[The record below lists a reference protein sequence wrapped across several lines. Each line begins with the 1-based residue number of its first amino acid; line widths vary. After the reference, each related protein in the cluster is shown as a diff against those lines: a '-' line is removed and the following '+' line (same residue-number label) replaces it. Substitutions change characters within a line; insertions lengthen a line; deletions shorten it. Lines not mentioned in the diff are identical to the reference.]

1 MRARGP
7 PRKPVRIFSRLPALA
22 RFLLALVAINFVV
35 FAAFRVAFWAA
46 FHETLAGAS
55 RGDLIKALYLG
66 SKFDFRLAL
75 LFLLPLVLLGW
86 IPLFDPARRR
96 AARIAWLAYL
106 ALAQCVV
113 LLLYF
118 VDFGHYAYGRVRLN
132 ASLVDHLRPVG
143 VAARVAWD
151 TYPVLSC
158 LLGLALLTSAYFWI
172 VRRAARHTLVPA
184 ASPLGKWPKRAAV
197 AVLAAL
203 YALGIYGKWSWY
215 PLRWSEAYFS
225 SSEAV
230 AALALNPVLFL
241 MDTAENRN
249 LTYDADKVREHYAY
263 TASLLGV
270 KTPDAE
276 KLDFARYVTPAGKP
290 PVQYNLVVIHME
302 SFAAFKT
309 GVFGNPLNATPY
321 FDAIARESLLFTNFF
336 VPEVPTPRS
345 VFTMITGIPDVN
357 GATTASR
364 NPLVV
369 NQHTLVNALEGYEK
383 YYFLGGSAN
392 WGNIRG
398 LFTHN
403 IPGLHV
409 FEEGDY
415 DAPQADGWG
424 VSDVVLFEKA
434 DEVLREEKKP
444 FFAFIQ
450 TAGNHRPFTIPD
462 DHRGFDLAQVDDA
475 ALRENGFDSLAA
487 YNGIRYLDHS
497 LESFFK
503 KARKAPYFRNTVFV
517 MYGDH
522 GNPSTRQTPW
532 EQLRLTGFH
541 VPLAIYAP
549 GLIKRGRR
557 IDFTASLPD
566 SLPTYLSLLGVPYL
580 NTGLG
585 RDLLGLGPEDRHFSL
600 IEHVG
605 VLDDEFYLR
614 LDPGGARLFRYR
626 SQAAAE
632 DVHERYP
639 EKVAELRRLHDAL
652 YETSKYMLYHNP
664 PRPHAPRG
672 AVVRQAAVR

>member
-1 MRARGP
+1 
-7 PRKPVRIFSRLPALA
+7 VFNRLPGLA
-22 RFLLALVAINFVV
+22 RWILALTAINLVV
-35 FAAFRVAFWAA
+35 FAVFRGVFWAA
-46 FHETLAGAS
+46 FHQTLANAS
-55 RGDLIKALYLG
+55 WADLLKALYLG
-66 SKFDFRLAL
+66 FKFDLRLAL
-75 LFLLPLVLLGW
+75 LLCLPLALLGW

-106 ALAQCVV
+106 ALVQCVV

-118 VDFGHYAYGRVRLN
+118 VDFGHYAYLRVRLN
-132 ASLVDHLRPVG
+132 ASLVDHLTPVG
-143 VAARVAWD
+143 VAARVAWE
-151 TYPVLSC
+151 TYP
-158 LLGLALLTSAYFWI
+158 LGICFLALLFLSFAFLRI
-172 VRRAARHTLVPA
+172 ARHVAQRTLTPVLA
-184 ASPLGKWPKRAAV
+184 LGKWPKRAAIG
-197 AVLAAL
+197 ALAGL

-249 LTYDADKVREHYAY
+249 LPYNTDKVREHYAY

-270 KTPDAE
+270 ETPDPE
-276 KLDFARYVTPAGKP
+276 KLDFARYVAPAAKP
-290 PVQYNLVVIHME
+290 PVPYNLVVIHLE
-302 SFAAFKT
+302 SFAAFKA
-309 GVFGNPLNATPY
+309 GVFGNSLNATPY
-321 FDAIARESLLFTNFF
+321 FDAIARDGLLFTNFF
-336 VPEVPTPRS
+336 VPEVPTARS

-383 YYFLGGSAN
+383 YYFLGGSAT

-424 VSDVVLFEKA
+424 VSDVVLLEKA
-434 DEVLREEKKP
+434 DASFRKARKP

-450 TAGNHRPFTIPD
+450 TAGNHRPYTIPSD
-462 DHRGFDLAQVDDA
+462 RRGFELAQADDA
-475 ALRENGFDSLAA
+475 ALHDNGFDSLAA
-487 YNGIRYLDHS
+487 YNGLRFLDYA
-497 LESFFK
+497 LQSFFT
-503 KARKAPYFRNTVFV
+503 KAREAPYFRNTVFV

-541 VPLAIYAP
+541 VPLVIYAP
-549 GLIKRGRR
+549 ALIKRGRR

-585 RDLLGLGPEDRHFSL
+585 RDLLGLGPEDKHFSL
-600 IEHVG
+600 IEHAG

-614 LDPGGARLFRYR
+614 LDADVARLFRYR
-626 SQAAAE
+626 SKEAAE
-632 DVHERYP
+632 DVHERYAQ
-639 EKVAELRRLHDAL
+639 KVAELRRLHEAL

-664 PRPHAPRG
+664 PRLHTPQG
-672 AVVRQAAVR
+672 AVAREAPVR

>member
-1 MRARGP
+1 M
-7 PRKPVRIFSRLPALA
+7 SNRLPGLA
-22 RFLLALVAINFVV
+22 RFLLALTAINLVV
-35 FAAFRVAFWAA
+35 FAAFRGIFWAA
-46 FHETLAGAS
+46 FHEALANAS
-55 RGDLIKALYLG
+55 WADLLKALYLG
-66 SKFDFRLAL
+66 FKFDLRLAL
-75 LFLLPLVLLGW
+75 LLWLPLALLGW

-106 ALAQCVV
+106 AAVQGIV

-118 VDFGHYAYGRVRLN
+118 VDFGHYAYLRVRLN
-132 ASLVDHLRPVG
+132 ASLVDHLTPMG

-151 TYPVLSC
+151 TYPILPGVLS
-158 LLGLALLTSAYFWI
+158 LVSLTAGYVWI
-172 VRRAARHTLVPA
+172 VRLAAQRALVPA
-184 ASPLGKWPKRAAV
+184 ARPLGKWPKRAAV
-197 AVLAAL
+197 AALAAL

-249 LTYDADKVREHYAY
+249 LPYNADKVREHYAY

-270 KTPDAE
+270 KTPDPE
-276 KLDFARYVTPAGKP
+276 KLDFARYVTPVAKP
-290 PVQYNLVVIHME
+290 PVRYNLVVI
-302 SFAAFKT
+302 
-309 GVFGNPLNATPY
+309 
-321 FDAIARESLLFTNFF
+321 
-336 VPEVPTPRS
+336 
-345 VFTMITGIPDVN
+345 
-357 GATTASR
+357 
-364 NPLVV
+364 
-369 NQHTLVNALEGYEK
+369 QHTLVNALEGYEK
-383 YYFLGGSAN
+383 YYFLGGSAT

-424 VSDVVLFEKA
+424 VSDVVLLEKA
-434 DEVLREEKKP
+434 DASFRREKKP

-450 TAGNHRPFTIPD
+450 TAGNHRPYTIPSD
-462 DHRGFDLAQVDDA
+462 RRGFELAQMSDA
-475 ALRENGFDSLAA
+475 ALHDNGFDSLAA
-487 YNGIRYLDHS
+487 YNGLRFLDYA
-497 LESFFK
+497 LESFFTR
-503 KARKAPYFRNTVFV
+503 AREAPYFRNTVFV

-541 VPLAIYAP
+541 VPLVIYAP
-549 GLIKRGRR
+549 ALIKRGRR
-557 IDFTASLPD
+557 IDFTAGLPD
-566 SLPTYLSLLGVPYL
+566 SLPTYLGLLGVPYL

-585 RDLLGLGPEDRHFSL
+585 RDLLGLGAEDPHFSL
-600 IEHVG
+600 IEHTG
-605 VLDDEFYLR
+605 ILDDEFYLR
-614 LDPGGARLFRYR
+614 LDADVARLFRYR
-626 SQAAAE
+626 SQEAAE

-639 EKVAELRRLHDAL
+639 EKVAELRRLHEAL

-664 PRPHAPRG
+664 ARPHVPQG
-672 AVVRQAAVR
+672 AVVPQAAAR

>member
-1 MRARGP
+1 
-7 PRKPVRIFSRLPALA
+7 
-22 RFLLALVAINFVV
+22 LLK
-35 FAAFRVAFWAA
+35 AF
-46 FHETLAGAS
+46 
-55 RGDLIKALYLG
+55 YLG
-66 SKFDFRLAL
+66 SKFDLRLVL
-75 LFLLPLVLLGW
+75 LLLLPLALLGW

-106 ALAQCVV
+106 TAAQCVV

-118 VDFGHYAYGRVRLN
+118 VDFGHYAFLRVRLN
-132 ASLVDHLRPVG
+132 ASLVDHLTPVG
-143 VAARVAWD
+143 VAARVAWE
-151 TYPVLSC
+151 TYP
-158 LLGLALLTSAYFWI
+158 LGLCFLGLLFLSFAFLWI
-172 VRRAARHTLVPA
+172 ARRLAQRTLASTAAA
-184 ASPLGKWPKRAAV
+184 LGKWPKRAAIG
-197 AVLAAL
+197 ALAAL

-230 AALALNPVLFL
+230 AALALNPILFL
-241 MDTAENRN
+241 MDTAETRN
-249 LTYDADKVREHYAY
+249 LPYDTDKVREYYAY

-270 KTPDAE
+270 KTPDPGT
-276 KLDFARYVTPAGKP
+276 LDFSRYVTPPDRPA
-290 PVQYNLVVIHME
+290 VRYNLVVIHME

-309 GVFGNPLNATPY
+309 GVFGNRLNATPY
-321 FDAIARESLLFTNFF
+321 FDAIARDGLLFTNFF

-345 VFTMITGIPDVN
+345 VFTMLTGIPDVN

-403 IPGLHV
+403 IPGLHI

-434 DEVLREEKKP
+434 DESFRKEKKP
-444 FFAFIQ
+444 FFAFVQ

-487 YNGIRYLDHS
+487 YNGIRYLDFS
-497 LESFFK
+497 LESFFAN
-503 KARKAPYFRNTVFV
+503 ARKAPYFRNTVFV

-522 GNPSTRQTPW
+522 GNPSTKQTPW
-532 EQLRLTGFH
+532 ERLLLTGYH
-541 VPLAIYAP
+541 VPLVIYAP
-549 GLIKRGRR
+549 GLVGRGRR
-557 IDFTASLPD
+557 IDFTASLTD

-585 RDLLGLGPEDRHFSL
+585 RDLLNLGPKDRHFSL
-600 IEHVG
+600 LGHTG

-614 LDPGGARLFRYR
+614 LDPDVARLFRYR
-626 SQAAAE
+626 SQDAAE

-639 EKVAELRRLHDAL
+639 EKVAKLRRLHEAL

-664 PRPHAPRG
+664 PRPHAPDG

>member
-1 MRARGP
+1 M
-7 PRKPVRIFSRLPALA
+7 FNRLPGLA
-22 RFLLALVAINFVV
+22 RFILALTAINLAV
-35 FAAFRVAFWAA
+35 FAAFRGAFWAV
-46 FHETLAGAS
+46 FHEALASAS
-55 RGDLIKALYLG
+55 WADLLKALTLG
-66 SKFDFRLAL
+66 FKFDLRLAL
-75 LFLLPLVLLGW
+75 LICVPLALLGW

-96 AARIAWLAYL
+96 AARIAWLGYL

-118 VDFGHYAYGRVRLN
+118 VDFGHYAYARARLN
-132 ASLVDHLRPVG
+132 ASLIDHLTPVG
-143 VAARVAWD
+143 VAARVAWE
-151 TYPVLSC
+151 TYPVVLC
-158 LLGLALLTSAYFWI
+158 VLGLALLASAYLWI
-172 VRRAARHTLVPA
+172 VRSAARQMLVA
-184 ASPLGKWPKRAAV
+184 AGPPLGKWPKRAAIG
-197 AVLAAL
+197 ALAAL
-203 YALGIYGKWSWY
+203 YALGIYGKWSRY

-249 LTYDADKVREHYAY
+249 LPYDTDKVREHYAY
-263 TASLLGV
+263 TAALLGV
-270 KTPDAE
+270 ETPDPG
-276 KLDFARYVTPAGKP
+276 KLDFARYVAPRRKP
-290 PVQYNLVVIHME
+290 PAQYNLVVIHLE
-302 SFAAFKT
+302 SFAAFKA

-321 FDAIARESLLFTNFF
+321 FDSIAKDGLLFTNFF

-383 YYFLGGSAN
+383 YYFLGGSAT

-434 DEVLREEKKP
+434 DEVLRQEKKP
-444 FFAFIQ
+444 FFAFVQ
-450 TAGNHRPFTIPD
+450 TAGNHRPFTIPG
-462 DHRGFDLAQVDDA
+462 DHKGFDLAQVDDV

-487 YNGIRYLDHS
+487 YNGMRYLDFS
-497 LESFFK
+497 LESFFA

-522 GNPSTRQTPW
+522 GNPSAVQTPW

-541 VPLAIYAP
+541 VPLVIYAP
-549 GLIKRGRR
+549 ALIKRGGR
-557 IDFTASLPD
+557 IDFTASLTD
-566 SLPTYLSLLGVPYL
+566 SLPTYLGLLGVPYL

-585 RDLLGLGPEDRHFSL
+585 RDLLGLGARQGSAFFPDRAHRSARRR
-600 IEHVG
+600 
-605 VLDDEFYLR
+605 VLSP
-614 LDPGGARLFRYR
+614 PGRGRRAPVPLPLEGGRGGR
-626 SQAAAE
+626 S
-632 DVHERYP
+632 R
-639 EKVAELRRLHDAL
+639 AL
-652 YETSKYMLYHNP
+652 S
-664 PRPHAPRG
+664 
-672 AVVRQAAVR
+672 

>member
-1 MRARGP
+1 
-7 PRKPVRIFSRLPALA
+7 VFNRLPGLA
-22 RFLLALVAINFVV
+22 RFILALTAINLVV
-35 FAAFRVAFWAA
+35 FAVFRGVFWAA
-46 FHETLAGAS
+46 FHEALANAPWA
-55 RGDLIKALYLG
+55 DLLKALYLG
-66 SKFDFRLAL
+66 FKFDLRLAL
-75 LFLLPLVLLGW
+75 LICLPLALLGW

-106 ALAQCVV
+106 ALAQCAV
-113 LLLYF
+113 LFLYV
-118 VDFGHYAYGRVRLN
+118 VDFGHYAYLRVRLN
-132 ASLVDHLRPVG
+132 ASLIDHLTPVG

-151 TYPVLSC
+151 TYPVLPC
-158 LLGLALLTSAYFWI
+158 LLGLALLTSAYLWI
-172 VRRAARHTLVPA
+172 VRRAAQYTLVA
-184 ASPLGKWPKRAAV
+184 ATEPLGKWPKRAAV
-197 AVLAAL
+197 AALALL

-249 LTYDADKVREHYAY
+249 LPYNTDKVREHYAY
-263 TASLLGV
+263 TAALLGV
-270 KTPDAE
+270 KTPDPE
-276 KLDFARYVTPAGKP
+276 KLDFARYVTPAAKP
-290 PVQYNLVVIHME
+290 AVRYNLVVIHLE
-302 SFAAFKT
+302 SFAAFKA
-309 GVFGNPLNATPY
+309 GVFGNALKATPY
-321 FDAIARESLLFTNFF
+321 FDAIAREGLLFTNFF
-336 VPEVPTPRS
+336 VPEVPTARS

-383 YYFLGGSAN
+383 YYFLGGSAT

-424 VSDVVLFEKA
+424 VSDVVLLEKA
-434 DEVLREEKKP
+434 DASLRREKKP

-450 TAGNHRPFTIPD
+450 TAGNHRPYTIPGD
-462 DHRGFDLAQVDDA
+462 RRGFELAQVDDA
-475 ALRENGFDSLAA
+475 ALHDNGFDSLAA
-487 YNGIRYLDHS
+487 YNGLRFLDYA
-497 LESFFK
+497 LQSFFT
-503 KARKAPYFRNTVFV
+503 KARNAPYFRNTVFV
-517 MYGDH
+517 LYGDH
-522 GNPSTRQTPW
+522 GNPSTVQTPW

-541 VPLAIYAP
+541 VPLVIYAP
-549 GLIKRGRR
+549 ALIKRGRR

-566 SLPTYLSLLGVPYL
+566 SLPTYLGLLGVPYL

-585 RDLLGLGPEDRHFSL
+585 RDLLGLGAGDRHFSL
-600 IEHVG
+600 IEHTG
-605 VLDDEFYLR
+605 ILDDEFYLR
-614 LDPGGARLFRYR
+614 LDTEAARLFRYR
-626 SQAAAE
+626 SKEAAQ

-639 EKVAELRRLHDAL
+639 EKVAELHRLHEAL
-652 YETSKYMLYHNP
+652 YETSKYLLYHNP
-664 PRPHAPRG
+664 PRPHSPSEVGRE
-672 AVVRQAAVR
+672 

>member
-1 MRARGP
+1 M
-7 PRKPVRIFSRLPALA
+7 RIFSRLPALA
-22 RFLLALVAINFVV
+22 RFLLELVAINLVV
-35 FAAFRVAFWAA
+35 FVAFRVAFWVA
-46 FHETLAGAS
+46 FRETLAGAS
-55 RGDLIKALYLG
+55 WGDLIKAFYLG
-66 SKFDFRLAL
+66 SKFDLRLVL
-75 LFLLPLVLLGW
+75 LFLLPLALLGW

-96 AARIAWLAYL
+96 AARIAWLGYL

-113 LLLYF
+113 VLLYF
-118 VDFGHYAYGRVRLN
+118 VDFGHYAYLRVRLN
-132 ASLVDHLRPVG
+132 ASLVDHLTPVG

-158 LLGLALLTSAYFWI
+158 LLGLALLASANWWI
-172 VRRAARHTLVPA
+172 VRRAAQRTLVPA
-184 ASPLGKWPKRAAV
+184 ARPLGKWPRRAAV
-197 AVLAAL
+197 AALAAL

-249 LTYDADKVREHYAY
+249 LPYDADKVREYYAY

-270 KTPDAE
+270 ETPDPG
-276 KLDFARYVTPAGKP
+276 KLDFARYVAPPRKP
-290 PVQYNLVVIHME
+290 PVQYNLVVIHLE
-302 SFAAFKT
+302 SFAAFKA
-309 GVFGNPLNATPY
+309 GVFGNPLDATPY
-321 FDAIARESLLFTNFF
+321 FDAIARDGLLFTNFF
-336 VPEVPTPRS
+336 VPEVPTARS

-383 YYFLGGSAN
+383 YYFLGGSAT

-403 IPGLHV
+403 IPGLRMY
-409 FEEGDY
+409 EEGDY
-415 DAPQADGWG
+415 SAPQADGWG

-434 DEVLREEKKP
+434 HQELSNAKKP

-450 TAGNHRPFTIPD
+450 TAGNHRPYTIPD
-462 DHRGFDLAQVDDA
+462 DRRGFELAQADDA
-475 ALRENGFDSLAA
+475 ALHDNGFDSLAA
-487 YNGIRYLDHS
+487 YNGLRFLDYA
-497 LESFFK
+497 LESFFA

-532 EQLRLTGFH
+532 EELRLTGYH
-541 VPLAIYAP
+541 VPFVVYAP
-549 GLIKRGRR
+549 ALIKSGRR
-557 IDFTASLPD
+557 IDFTASLTD
-566 SLPTYLSLLGVPYL
+566 SLPTSLSLLGIPYL

-585 RDLLGLGPEDRHFSL
+585 RDLLNLGPKAPHFSL
-600 IEHVG
+600 IADNG

-614 LDPGGARLFRYR
+614 LDAGAARLFPYR
-626 SQAAAE
+626 SQEAAK

-639 EKVAELRRLHDAL
+639 EKVAELRRLHEAL
-652 YETSKYMLYHNP
+652 YETSKYMLYHNLA
-664 PRPHAPRG
+664 RPHAPREVG
-672 AVVRQAAVR
+672 RE